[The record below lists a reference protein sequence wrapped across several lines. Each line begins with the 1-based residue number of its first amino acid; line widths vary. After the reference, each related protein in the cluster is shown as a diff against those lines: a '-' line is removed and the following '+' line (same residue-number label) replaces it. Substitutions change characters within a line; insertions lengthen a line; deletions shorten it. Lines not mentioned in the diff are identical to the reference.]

1 VVGTHE
7 GTHVIND
14 IFDAMDNLGIDR
26 IKVKGKAAKKLFNA
40 IKDYMNT
47 AKGANTREEKPNENE
62 KKSRKELNN

>member
-1 VVGTHE
+1 
-7 GTHVIND
+7 
-14 IFDAMDNLGIDR
+14 MDNLGIDR